1 MGLVHIKNRLRSK
14 RSFTGLTF
22 AFGLVYAA
30 SYGMIAAVNTAYA
43 QIGFRVNP
51 APVTAPLTRSL
62 NVLNNQVSRS
72 VSQLNRGVNRSV
84 NQMNRSVNRGINRMN
99 SYSYPPRNTVR
110 YPRTTTYQTQRMATT
125 STVPQNSYTSPQ
137 SLQRQ
142 TTPQGPQQK
151 LSKDQM
157 KAMQEQQ
164 KALAKSQAA
173 LGILPP
179 AVLFQL
185 SENQVGLQSA
195 AQAAALD
202 AEIGEIIEW
211 TYEDG
216 YGSVQALSEDAF
228 GTLRCR
234 TFEQVITLNGVSQS
248 ATGSAC
254 ARGNGQWAR
263 ANY

>member
-1 MGLVHIKNRLRSK
+1 
-14 RSFTGLTF
+14 
-22 AFGLVYAA
+22 
-30 SYGMIAAVNTAYA
+30 
-43 QIGFRVNP
+43 
-51 APVTAPLTRSL
+51 
-62 NVLNNQVSRS
+62 
-72 VSQLNRGVNRSV
+72 
-84 NQMNRSVNRGINRMN
+84 
-99 SYSYPPRNTVR
+99 
-110 YPRTTTYQTQRMATT
+110 
-125 STVPQNSYTSPQ
+125 
-137 SLQRQ
+137 
-142 TTPQGPQQK
+142 
-151 LSKDQM
+151 M

>member
-1 MGLVHIKNRLRSK
+1 MGLTHTTKKLGSK
-14 RSFTGLTF
+14 RSCTTLTF
-22 AFGLVYAA
+22 AVGFVFAA
-30 SYGMIAAVNTAYA
+30 SCGLTASVSPAFA
-43 QIGFRVNP
+43 QIGFRANP
-51 APVTAPLTRSL
+51 APITAPLRRSL
-62 NVLNNQVSRS
+62 NVLNNQVSRG
-72 VSQLNRGVNRSV
+72 VSQLNRGVNKSV

-99 SYSYPPRNTVR
+99 SASYPPRNTVR
-110 YPRTTTYQTQRMATT
+110 YPSTTTYQTQRMATT
-125 STVPQNSYTSPQ
+125 STIPQNSYTSPQ
-137 SLQRQ
+137 SPQRQ
-142 TTPQGPQQK
+142 TTPQRPQQK
-151 LSKDQM
+151 FSKDQI

-164 KALAKSQAA
+164 KAIAKSQAA

-185 SENQVGLQSA
+185 SENQVGLQNA

-216 YGSVQALSEDAF
+216 YGSVQALSEDTF

-234 TFEQVITLNGVSQS
+234 DFEQVITLDGVSQS

-263 ANY
+263 AND